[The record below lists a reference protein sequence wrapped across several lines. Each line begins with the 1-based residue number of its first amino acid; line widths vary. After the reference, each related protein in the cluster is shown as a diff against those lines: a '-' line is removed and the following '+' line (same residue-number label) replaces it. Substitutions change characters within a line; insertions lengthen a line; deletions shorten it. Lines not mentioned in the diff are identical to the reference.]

1 MTTTALPPW
10 LSDQCFRLQSRDPDL
25 MNLNLNIRR
34 LDADMMEALA
44 KALLMHDT
52 IEIVN
57 LTSSLVRPEQALLP
71 LAEIVLPNHP
81 SLQKIHLSYNRLE
94 SVSALGTAL
103 QTNDHLLELYLD
115 YNQIDKISAMALA
128 HGLAHNNSLK
138 LLQLNF
144 NKIGDEGGKALA
156 NALKTNNSLKQLG
169 MNKNQLGLE
178 SARALSEAL
187 ELNVT
192 LTRLD
197 LFENPDMPPPVVEK
211 LQLYIRANKV
221 GRYVLREPLFPAS
234 WWSFVLEGIEPEMLF
249 FFLKQKPELL
259 ARSEAYFVIG
269 SAMKIK

>member
-1 MTTTALPPW
+1 
-10 LSDQCFRLQSRDPDL
+10 

-34 LDADMMEALA
+34 LDEGMMEALA

-71 LAEIVLPNHP
+71 LARIVLPNHP
-81 SLQKIHLSYNRLE
+81 SLQKIHLSYNHLE
-94 SVSALGTAL
+94 SVATLGMAL

-115 YNQIDKISAMALA
+115 YNQIDTISAIALA
-128 HGLAHNNSLK
+128 HGLTHNNTLK

-144 NKIGDEGGKALA
+144 NKMGDEGGRALA
-156 NALKTNNSLKQLG
+156 NALKTNNSLMQLN

-178 SARALSEAL
+178 SARALTEAL
-187 ELNVT
+187 EQNVN

-197 LFENPDMPPPVVEK
+197 LFENPGMPPTVIEN
-211 LQLYIRANKV
+211 LQLYTRANKV
-221 GRYVLREPLFPAS
+221 GRYVLREPFFPAS
-234 WWSFVLEGIEPEMLF
+234 WWSFVLEGIEPEMTF

-259 ARSEAYFVIG
+259 ARSEEYFARE
-269 SAMKIK
+269 SAMKMK